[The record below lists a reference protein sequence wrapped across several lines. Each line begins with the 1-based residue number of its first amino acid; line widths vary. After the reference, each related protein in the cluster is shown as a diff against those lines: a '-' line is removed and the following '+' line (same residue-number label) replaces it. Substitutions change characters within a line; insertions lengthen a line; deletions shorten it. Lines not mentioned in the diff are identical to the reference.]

1 MGEWHMDRMEE
12 LTQAAM
18 SGNNEEI
25 KVLIGENPA
34 LINEFNLDGWTP
46 LHLASYFGKEE
57 TVKLLLSL
65 GANMK
70 ARAKNSNENM
80 LLHAAV
86 ANKQTKVVEILLQGG
101 ADSNAKQSGGWTS
114 LHEAALL
121 GAEDIV
127 KLLVENGAQIQVKKD
142 DDQTPLDVAIENGQ
156 ENVINL
162 LKNYVNTNA

>member
-1 MGEWHMDRMEE
+1 M
-12 LTQAAM
+12 
-18 SGNNEEI
+18 
-25 KVLIGENPA
+25 
-34 LINEFNLDGWTP
+34 
-46 LHLASYFGKEE
+46 
-57 TVKLLLSL
+57 
-65 GANMK
+65 
-70 ARAKNSNENM
+70 
-80 LLHAAV
+80 
-86 ANKQTKVVEILLQGG
+86 VEILLQGG